1 MNKKLIGFFVASAL
15 AVSTADATTYVNLPA
30 GNVGGCGTTWVNNVV
45 ATSIDSNG
53 TVYGQIE
60 YVGYA
65 NVGSGRGGTRVVYSY
80 SIYNA
85 VWDMTGNLVST
96 SPVTNGCLSGN
107 GLVGAFAVL
116 NNQSYVHT
124 YTNGYYTVTSQYTN
138 PGNPPR
144 MRWVSTISY

>member
-1 MNKKLIGFFVASAL
+1 MKKLMFLILTMFAFGV
-15 AVSTADATTYVNLPA
+15 ADATTYVTLPA
-30 GNVGGCGTTWVNNVV
+30 GNVGNCGPTWVNNVV

-85 VWDMTGNLVST
+85 VWDVVGNLIAT
-96 SPVTNGCLSGN
+96 APVTKGCVSG
-107 GLVGAFAVL
+107 GYLVGNFAVP
-116 NNQSYVHT
+116 NNQSYLHT
-124 YTNGYYTVTSQYTN
+124 YTNGYYIVTSQWATA
-138 PGNPPR
+138 GKPPR
-144 MRWVSTISY
+144 SQWVTTITLP